1 MKIPKKTYI
10 VNEEDIERTDYNEPK
25 KDLFKGLFK
34 AL

>member
-1 MKIPKKTYI
+1 MKIPKKAYI